1 MNKSDLVRYVAG
13 ETGMS
18 RSAAEAAVNAVLS
31 GIAGSL
37 ARGEALECIERA
49 EKAAQAASLPEI
61 AISGGSGVTEG
72 ASASLTVTATPAPS
86 SPLAVTLTVGQ
97 SGDFAASGQTGT
109 RQVTVPTGGS
119 VTVQVATVDDAVLEA
134 NGAVSA
140 TVTAGT
146 GYNVAAVPGDT
157 ASVAVAD
164 DDTPVVSIAAGNGV
178 TEGSPAS
185 FTVTASPAPAAP
197 LTVALTVGQSGDYA
211 AAGETGAREVTVPTG
226 GSTTVQVATADDSAD
241 EPDGS
246 VSVTVGAGTGY
257 AVAASPGDTASV
269 AVADDDAAPPVS
281 ELAIGDVTANES
293 DRFMWFT
300 VTLSPASDRS
310 VRVGYQTRESDP
322 VSARSNSDFVA
333 VDFGDLTFSPGET
346 SKRLWV
352 YMFDDGHDEDPE
364 TFEVALSSP
373 TGGARIADGV
383 AVGTI
388 VNNDPLPGAFLA
400 RFGRTVAE
408 QALEGIAARMAA
420 PRIPGMQGMVT
431 GQALSFDP
439 TVSGRPAA
447 VGSAVL
453 PRSAGSQ
460 TAPGSWSG
468 AGFGSSGEESRTMT
482 LREALSGSS
491 FTLTGDVDG
500 AGGTMAFW
508 GQAPG
513 AGGHAFATQ
522 FAGADRDAALRLS
535 GETASALLGADY
547 ARGPWLVGFALS
559 QSTSGGDYAQD
570 GAGACSGQPEDV
582 CALAAKAGQGE
593 VEASLTATVPYAAYD
608 VSERL
613 RLWGA
618 VGQGA
623 GAVTV
628 TTGLGGSYRA
638 DTRWSMAAAGL
649 RGELL
654 APPVEGSGPS
664 LAVVSDA
671 LWVRTT
677 SEKTRDLAASESDVS
692 RLRLGLEGSW
702 GVALAGGAS
711 LTPKLELGA
720 RHDGGDAETG
730 RGVELGGGLSWVDPG
745 LGLTL
750 DLSGRTLVAHD
761 DSALEDR
768 GVSASLVFAPDAT
781 GGRGPSFS
789 LGQDW
794 GGQAQGGLDALFAP
808 APLEEREDGGK
819 LESRWSA
826 EAAWGFPALG
836 GRFTGSPHMGLGLM
850 TGARDYTLGWRLAP
864 EAANAPDVSF
874 GVTATRRESDTAP
887 VEHRLGIEATARW

>member
-1 MNKSDLVRYVAG
+1 
-13 ETGMS
+13 
-18 RSAAEAAVNAVLS
+18 
-31 GIAGSL
+31 
-37 ARGEALECIERA
+37 
-49 EKAAQAASLPEI
+49 
-61 AISGGSGVTEG
+61 
-72 ASASLTVTATPAPS
+72 
-86 SPLAVTLTVGQ
+86 
-97 SGDFAASGQTGT
+97 
-109 RQVTVPTGGS
+109 
-119 VTVQVATVDDAVLEA
+119 
-134 NGAVSA
+134 
-140 TVTAGT
+140 
-146 GYNVAAVPGDT
+146 
-157 ASVAVAD
+157 
-164 DDTPVVSIAAGNGV
+164 
-178 TEGSPAS
+178 
-185 FTVTASPAPAAP
+185 
-197 LTVALTVGQSGDYA
+197 
-211 AAGETGAREVTVPTG
+211 
-226 GSTTVQVATADDSAD
+226 
-241 EPDGS
+241 
-246 VSVTVGAGTGY
+246 
-257 AVAASPGDTASV
+257 
-269 AVADDDAAPPVS
+269 
-281 ELAIGDVTANES
+281 
-293 DRFMWFT
+293 
-300 VTLSPASDRS
+300 
-310 VRVGYQTRESDP
+310 
-322 VSARSNSDFVA
+322 
-333 VDFGDLTFSPGET
+333 
-346 SKRLWV
+346 
-352 YMFDDGHDEDPE
+352 
-364 TFEVALSSP
+364 
-373 TGGARIADGV
+373 
-383 AVGTI
+383 
-388 VNNDPLPGAFLA
+388 
-400 RFGRTVAE
+400 
-408 QALEGIAARMAA
+408 
-420 PRIPGMQGMVT
+420 
-431 GQALSFDP
+431 
-439 TVSGRPAA
+439 
-447 VGSAVL
+447 
-453 PRSAGSQ
+453 
-460 TAPGSWSG
+460 
-468 AGFGSSGEESRTMT
+468 MT

-559 QSTSGGDYAQD
+559 QSTSEGDYAQE
-570 GAGACSGQPEDV
+570 GAGGCSGQPEAV
-582 CALAAKAGQGE
+582 CALAAQAGQGE

-618 VGQGA
+618 VGQGV
-623 GAVTV
+623 GDVTV

-638 DTRWSMAAAGL
+638 DTRWSMAAAGM
-649 RGELL
+649 RGDLL
-654 APPVEGSGPS
+654 APPAEGAGPS

-671 LWVRTT
+671 LWVRTS

-768 GVSASLVFAPDAT
+768 GVSASLVFAPDAA

-808 APLEEREDGGK
+808 EPLEERDGGGR
-819 LESRWSA
+819 LESRWTA
-826 EAAWGFPALG
+826 EAAWGFPAFS
-836 GRFTGSPHMGLGLM
+836 GRFTGSPHVGLGLA

-887 VEHRLGIEATARW
+887 AEHRLGIEATARW